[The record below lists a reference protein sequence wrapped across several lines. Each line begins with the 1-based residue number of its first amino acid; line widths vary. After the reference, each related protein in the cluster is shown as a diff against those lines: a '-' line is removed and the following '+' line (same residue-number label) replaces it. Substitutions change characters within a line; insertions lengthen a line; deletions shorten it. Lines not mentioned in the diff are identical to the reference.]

1 MENLTERTAKLE
13 ELAASLDSDSAGLE
27 KLGRALLPKELA
39 QTQALRQAAALVRQ
53 AAALL
58 EGTMIPEAV
67 YSTED
72 EVDDDPL
79 HAEGAEGAGDD
90 GEGLEGLETTDA
102 ISRLRLQPD
111 VEQKARQL
119 KARAPGVRFT
129 SGRRDLAGQA
139 RAMAGNVVR
148 NRQWIAQTYRASDAI
163 RQLQNWV
170 NTHPQANTAA
180 EIAQGLL
187 SVMNSMSDS
196 QRSGISRHLS
206 GRAFDIQPGSCP
218 VSAVQALQP
227 QRFLT
232 REGGLVIWHV
242 QF

>member
-1 MENLTERTAKLE
+1 
-13 ELAASLDSDSAGLE
+13 
-27 KLGRALLPKELA
+27 
-39 QTQALRQAAALVRQ
+39 
-53 AAALL
+53 
-58 EGTMIPEAV
+58 
-67 YSTED
+67 
-72 EVDDDPL
+72 
-79 HAEGAEGAGDD
+79 
-90 GEGLEGLETTDA
+90 
-102 ISRLRLQPD
+102 
-111 VEQKARQL
+111 
-119 KARAPGVRFT
+119 
-129 SGRRDLAGQA
+129 LAGQA

-218 VSAVQALQP
+218 VSAVQALHP